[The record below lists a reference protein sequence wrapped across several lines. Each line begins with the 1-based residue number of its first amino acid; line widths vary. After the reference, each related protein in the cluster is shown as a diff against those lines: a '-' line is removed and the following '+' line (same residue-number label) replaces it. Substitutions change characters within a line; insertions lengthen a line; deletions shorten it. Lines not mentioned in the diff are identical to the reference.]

1 MAKKKS
7 ELDVGKGFKRIYF
20 AIAGIW
26 LLIPITVIAYGNAAE
41 LTLLDFAMFFGLP
54 FVVYYILLFFI
65 KGFKRPGN
73 HAKQYMA
80 GFKAAAKFKK

>member
-7 ELDVGKGFKRIYF
+7 KLDVGKGFKRIYF

-65 KGFKRPGN
+65 KGFK
-73 HAKQYMA
+73 K
-80 GFKAAAKFKK
+80 

>member
-7 ELDVGKGFKRIYF
+7 EIDVGKGFKRIYF

-26 LLIPITVIAYGNAAE
+26 LLIPIAVIAYGNAAE

-65 KGFKRPGN
+65 KGFK
-73 HAKQYMA
+73 K
-80 GFKAAAKFKK
+80 